1 MKSKNSTF
9 NIILKN
15 NSGIAIIMVTTAVAI
30 LTVLLAQF
38 TYETKLNKI
47 RIEHQVDKAQA
58 KLNAEAGLQYALSIL
73 KVYREAW
80 NKLEDNT
87 SLQNTI
93 SKSDI
98 EAIATQPFMIPIPT
112 TGEMSA
118 LQKNAI
124 AEFEDESFIQGT
136 LSVSLK
142 SITGFLNPN
151 TLRVIKPINQ
161 NANSF
166 SQSSSSQQGSGQ
178 SLKPHEFMEKTF
190 IEMLEKTFRE
200 EIENSETFAL
210 HYSNLDPR
218 LLVKELKYYV
228 SGENDYDEPEKA
240 DIQRTYQNEG
250 IEAKHAAFET
260 TDELYSLAGWD
271 DEIVNLIKDR
281 ISIHNVS
288 VINVNEITL
297 NQLKV
302 LFPEMSDVALEE
314 FFKYRDGDEE
324 SGITATPFKT
334 EKDFKALLTGRIGA
348 IDTSEYDKRIKEF
361 ADADIVIGTGGKLF
375 KLESIGTYGNSTYKL
390 TAFIDLPIKPQS
402 PSTNS
407 QGQTGSLNQ
416 GSNNGQVNNQG
427 TNQTTQGQQ
436 QQNEESKYY
445 LLRPRVVEIRTY

>member
-1 MKSKNSTF
+1 MKQQRSNKAKKSAF
-9 NIILKN
+9 HIILKN
-15 NSGIAIIMVTTAVAI
+15 NSGIAIIMVTSAVAI

-47 RIEHQVDKAQA
+47 RIEHQIDKAQA
-58 KLNAEAGLQYALSIL
+58 KLNAEAGLQYALSVL

-80 NKLEDNT
+80 NKLEDNP
-87 SLQNTI
+87 SLQGTI
-93 SKSDI
+93 SKTDI

-124 AEFEDESFIQGT
+124 AEFEKESFIQGS

-151 TLRVIKPINQ
+151 TLRVIKPMNQ
-161 NANSF
+161 NGN
-166 SQSSSSQQGSGQ
+166 SSSQVSSTNRTEGTP
-178 SLKPHEFMEKTF
+178 LKPHEFMEKTF
-190 IEMLEKTFRE
+190 TEMLEQTFRN
-200 EIENSETFAL
+200 EIENSESFAL
-210 HYSNLDPR
+210 HYSNLDPK

-228 SGENDYDEPEKA
+228 SGKDDYDEPEKA
-240 DIQRTYQNEG
+240 DIQRTYQNQDMD
-250 IEAKHAAFET
+250 AKHAAFET

-288 VINVNEITL
+288 VINVNEITI

-324 SGITATPFKT
+324 AGITPTAFKS
-334 EKDFKALLTGRIGA
+334 EKDFKALLTNRLGA
-348 IDTSEYDKRIKEF
+348 IDSSEYDKRIKEF
-361 ADADIVIGTGGKLF
+361 SDADIVIGTGGKLF
-375 KLESIGTYGNSTYKL
+375 KLESIGMYGNSTYKL
-390 TAFIDLPIKPQS
+390 TAFIDLPIKPQ
-402 PSTNS
+402 PPTTTNS
-407 QGQTGSLNQ
+407 QGTTEPDQEANESTQQTTDQ
-416 GSNNGQVNNQG
+416 NGQQDN
-427 TNQTTQGQQ
+427 
-436 QQNEESKYY
+436 SKYY